1 MGLNVH
7 VVCKYICNRVNL
19 VVKGASCASV
29 NNYVMIQMLTNIIK
43 QQKYTPCMEC
53 EHGEQLQYR

>member
-1 MGLNVH
+1 MGLNVQ

-43 QQKYTPCMEC
+43 
-53 EHGEQLQYR
+53 